1 MFAEWKKSVH
11 KSQDTEVRKK
21 DPGPDLMKLT
31 FWWEETGIKQQS
43 QTNTLRL
50 VVISAMEKN

>member
-31 FWWEETGIKQQS
+31 FWFIGLNLHLDRT
-43 QTNTLRL
+43 
-50 VVISAMEKN
+50 

>member
-31 FWWEETGIKQQS
+31 FWKERDKALYRYAS
-43 QTNTLRL
+43 
-50 VVISAMEKN
+50 K